1 MKKLDREKLVEEFM
15 AIRART
21 KKMTMEE
28 INKEIAEV
36 RREKREREKNV

>member
-21 KKMTMEE
+21 KKMSDEE
-28 INKEIAEV
+28 IKEEIAAY
-36 RREKREREKNV
+36 RREKRQ